1 MPDDRAKVLIVEDD
15 TMILDMYVQKFEQ
28 EGFAVFHLDRG
39 DDVVEIAEK
48 EQPKIILLDVIMP
61 GLDGFAVLRDLKA
74 NDKTKNIPV
83 MMLTNLGQDEDK
95 SKGLTLGAVGYIIK
109 SSMTPGDVVKKVS
122 EFLKL

>member
-1 MPDDRAKVLIVEDD
+1 
-15 TMILDMYVQKFEQ
+15 
-28 EGFAVFHLDRG
+28 
-39 DDVVEIAEK
+39 
-48 EQPKIILLDVIMP
+48 MP